1 MRSLAAALIALLGT
15 TGGSL
20 GAEVFSVRDAILQ
33 AVQSNPAVGE
43 AAANRRATETELR
56 QVQST
61 LLPQVRLEGRIGPE
75 KFNDRDLLVPPLGNN
90 TWLSGRTGSVVAR
103 QLVWDGFTSINE
115 IWRQTARVD
124 AAAHR
129 THERTELIAL
139 DATEAYIDVAR
150 YTRLVALAQENVAA
164 HKRIYSNVNSRF
176 QGGRAGEGDLQQAL
190 ERVAAAEAALAEFR
204 RSLDDARAKFRKVVG
219 LEPINLRFPG
229 RLPSLPGSRDESLAV
244 TLRHNP
250 TIKAAQ
256 SDSQAAKYAFHATTG
271 AFMPTVAL
279 EGRALAGENS
289 DGVFGRR
296 DELSGKVVATW
307 DIFRGG
313 QDLWRRSEMAE
324 RYTEQSMR
332 LARLQRDAYEA
343 IDKAWAARTIT
354 NDRVAALTRQI
365 DADRKVIIAYG
376 KEYELGQRSLIDLLN
391 AQNQLF
397 NGLVSLESSRSVLVF
412 ADYQL
417 LAAMGQLL
425 TYLKTTRPVDAEP
438 LEPKPFLL
446 FPTKLPPIL
455 LDLPQPGAPEPIN
468 VVPGRVPPNAWNSS
482 MAPTPRALTVA
493 ERWPTGT
500 APLDGKAVA
509 LWSLQ
514 PNAAL
519 ALAAPP
525 SGGTAM
531 SFAQEMM
538 RLSWPI
544 KPASAE

>member
-1 MRSLAAALIALLGT
+1 MRLLVAALIALLGA
-15 TGGSL
+15 TGVSIA
-20 GAEVFSVRDAILQ
+20 AEVLTVRDAILQ
-33 AVQSNPAVGE
+33 AVQSNPGVGE

-75 KFNDRDLLVPPLGNN
+75 KFNDRDLIVPPAGNN
-90 TWLSGRTGSVVAR
+90 TWLNGRTGSVVAR
-103 QLVWDGFTSINE
+103 QLLFDGFTSINE

-124 AAAHR
+124 AAANR
-129 THERTELIAL
+129 TQERTELIAL
-139 DATEAYIDVAR
+139 DATEAYVDVAR
-150 YTRLVALAQENVAA
+150 YTRLVAFAQENVAA

-190 ERVAAAEAALAEFR
+190 ERVAAAEATLAEFR

-256 SDSQAAKYAFHATTG
+256 SDSDAAKYAFHATTG

-279 EGRALAGENS
+279 EGRALAGDNS
-289 DGVFGRR
+289 DGIYGRR
-296 DELSGKVVATW
+296 DELSGKVVASW

-332 LARLQRDAYEA
+332 LARLQRDANES

-365 DADRKVIIAYG
+365 DADRKVIVAYG

-397 NGLVSLESSRSVLVF
+397 NGLVSLESSRAVLVF

-425 TYLKTTRPVDAEP
+425 AYLKTTRPVDAEP

-455 LDLPQPGAPEPIN
+455 VDLPQPGAPEPIN
-468 VVPGRVPPNAWNSS
+468 VVPGRVPPNAGNSS
-482 MAPTPRALTVA
+482 MAPAPRALTVA
-493 ERWPTGT
+493 ERWPSTQVEPHAMARWIPT
-500 APLDGKAVA
+500 E
-509 LWSLQ
+509 
-514 PNAAL
+514 
-519 ALAAPP
+519 
-525 SGGTAM
+525 SGGTTEPAPSTSAF
-531 SFAQEMM
+531 SFAAEVM
-538 RLSWPI
+538 RVPRWPI
-544 KPASAE
+544 KDTP

>member
-150 YTRLVALAQENVAA
+150 YTRLVALALENVAA

-271 AFMPTVAL
+271 AFMPTVA
-279 EGRALAGENS
+279 
-289 DGVFGRR
+289 
-296 DELSGKVVATW
+296 
-307 DIFRGG
+307 
-313 QDLWRRSEMAE
+313 
-324 RYTEQSMR
+324 
-332 LARLQRDAYEA
+332 
-343 IDKAWAARTIT
+343 
-354 NDRVAALTRQI
+354 
-365 DADRKVIIAYG
+365 
-376 KEYELGQRSLIDLLN
+376 
-391 AQNQLF
+391 
-397 NGLVSLESSRSVLVF
+397 
-412 ADYQL
+412 
-417 LAAMGQLL
+417 
-425 TYLKTTRPVDAEP
+425 
-438 LEPKPFLL
+438 
-446 FPTKLPPIL
+446 
-455 LDLPQPGAPEPIN
+455 
-468 VVPGRVPPNAWNSS
+468 
-482 MAPTPRALTVA
+482 
-493 ERWPTGT
+493 
-500 APLDGKAVA
+500 
-509 LWSLQ
+509 
-514 PNAAL
+514 
-519 ALAAPP
+519 
-525 SGGTAM
+525 SGGTR
-531 SFAQEMM
+531 SGGRKF
-538 RLSWPI
+538 
-544 KPASAE
+544 

>member
-1 MRSLAAALIALLGT
+1 MRLLVAALIALLGA
-15 TGGSL
+15 TGVSIA
-20 GAEVFSVRDAILQ
+20 AEVLTVRDAILQ
-33 AVQSNPAVGE
+33 AVQSNPGVGE

-75 KFNDRDLLVPPLGNN
+75 KFNDRDLIVPPAGNN
-90 TWLSGRTGSVVAR
+90 TWLNGRTGSVVAR
-103 QLVWDGFTSINE
+103 QLLFDGFTSINE

-124 AAAHR
+124 AAASR
-129 THERTELIAL
+129 TQERTELIAL
-139 DATEAYIDVAR
+139 DATEAYVDVAR
-150 YTRLVALAQENVAA
+150 YTRLVAFAQENVAA

-176 QGGRAGEGDLQQAL
+176 QGGRAGEGDLQQAI

-250 TIKAAQ
+250 TIQAAQ
-256 SDSQAAKYAFHATTG
+256 SDSDAAKYAFRATTG

-279 EGRALAGENS
+279 EGRALAGQDS
-289 DGVFGRR
+289 DGIYGRR

-332 LARLQRDAYEA
+332 LARLQRDANES

-365 DADRKVIIAYG
+365 DADRKVIVAYG

-397 NGLVSLESSRSVLVF
+397 NGLVSLESSRAVLVF

-425 TYLKTTRPVDAEP
+425 AYLKTTRPVDAEP

-455 LDLPQPGAPEPIN
+455 VDLPQPGAPEPIN
-468 VVPGRVPPNAWNSS
+468 VVPGRVPQNVGSSS

-493 ERWPTGT
+493 ERWPSTQVEPHAMARWIPT
-500 APLDGKAVA
+500 E
-509 LWSLQ
+509 
-514 PNAAL
+514 
-519 ALAAPP
+519 
-525 SGGTAM
+525 SGGTTEPAPSTSAF
-531 SFAQEMM
+531 SFAAEVM
-538 RLSWPI
+538 RVPRWPI
-544 KPASAE
+544 KVTP